1 MTDGTCRKSRMPPQ
15 EGREPRLTSG
25 QYPNRWWILA
35 SVMAVLV
42 MAPVDGSAV
51 NIIIPVI
58 QQDFHVAH
66 LAKVAW
72 VQLAYL
78 IVIGGLILPMGRL
91 GDLWGF
97 RRIYLVGAALFTVS
111 SALCGLAPTL
121 GWLIGARVLQAV
133 GACMMMALS
142 SGIVTAILPAEE
154 RGRALGVVGMCVAIG
169 LVIGPT
175 FGGFLAHLQ
184 GSWRWVFFINLPI
197 GLFGSLWC
205 WRMLPPLRLGR
216 PARVDW
222 PGGLL
227 AVAMLTALLLA
238 ITNGSSWGWVSP
250 AVLALLALSL
260 ASAIVFIRQER
271 RHPAPMLDLSLFRN
285 RVFAGANLAS
295 MMNFL
300 GQSCAV
306 FLTPVL
312 LENGFGYNTAKAG
325 WIIAAVPAGVMLLAP
340 ISGSLSDR
348 IGTRGLAAAGETV
361 VAVGLAGMAVLLHG
375 VHAGSI
381 AQERALPVILCMML
395 LVGIGTGLFQ
405 SPNNSAIMGS
415 VPRTHLGIGG
425 GVLSTMRNLGMAFG
439 IAVSSAVAGIEIPSG
454 VAAAVHME
462 KLQIFHDVSAGFA
475 VGAIF
480 VFLGALTSLFRD
492 DHGVSARA
500 ETRA

>member
-1 MTDGTCRKSRMPPQ
+1 
-15 EGREPRLTSG
+15 
-25 QYPNRWWILA
+25 
-35 SVMAVLV
+35 MAVLV

-66 LAKVAW
+66 LGKVAW

-97 RRIYLVGAALFTVS
+97 RRIYLCGAALFTIS
-111 SALCGLAPTL
+111 SALCGLAPSL

-142 SGIVTAILPAEE
+142 SGIITAIFPAEE
-154 RGRALGVVGMCVAIG
+154 RGRALGIVGMCIAIG

-175 FGGFLAHLQ
+175 FGGFLVHLQ

-197 GLFGSLWC
+197 GLFGGLWC
-205 WRMLPPLRLGR
+205 ARMLPPLRFGR

-222 PGGLL
+222 LGGLL
-227 AVAMLTALLLA
+227 AVTMLTALLLA
-238 ITNGSSWGWVSP
+238 ITNGSPWGWVSP
-250 AVLALLALSL
+250 AVLALSL
-260 ASAIVFIRQER
+260 ASAVAFAWQER

-312 LENGFGYNTAKAG
+312 LENGLGYNTAKAG
-325 WIIAAVPAGVMLLAP
+325 MIIAAVPVGVMLLAP

-375 VHAGSI
+375 LCAGSI

-415 VPRTHLGIGG
+415 VPRTHLGVGG
-425 GVLSTMRNLGMAFG
+425 GVLATMRTLGMAFG
-439 IAVSSAVAGIEIPSG
+439 IAVSSAVAGIEIQSG
-454 VAAAVHME
+454 VPAAARLE

-492 DHGVSARA
+492 DHAVSARA

>member
-1 MTDGTCRKSRMPPQ
+1 M
-15 EGREPRLTSG
+15 
-25 QYPNRWWILA
+25 
-35 SVMAVLV
+35 
-42 MAPVDGSAV
+42 
-51 NIIIPVI
+51 
-58 QQDFHVAH
+58 
-66 LAKVAW
+66 
-72 VQLAYL
+72 
-78 IVIGGLILPMGRL
+78 
-91 GDLWGF
+91 WGF
-97 RRIYLVGAALFTVS
+97 RRIYLFGAALFTVA
-111 SALCGLAPTL
+111 SALCGLAPSL

-133 GACMMMALS
+133 GGCMMLALS
-142 SGIVTAILPAEE
+142 SGIITAIFPTEE
-154 RGRALGVVGMCVAIG
+154 RGRALGVVGMGVAIG

-175 FGGFLAHLQ
+175 FGGFLVHLQ

-197 GLFGSLWC
+197 GLFGGLWC
-205 WRMLPPLRLGR
+205 ARMLPPLRFGR
-216 PARVDW
+216 VAQVDW
-222 PGGLL
+222 LGGML
-227 AVAMLTALLLA
+227 AVTMLTALLLA
-238 ITNGSSWGWVSP
+238 VTNGGPWGWLSP

-260 ASAIVFIRQER
+260 ASGIAFARRER

-312 LENGFGYNTAKAG
+312 LENGLGYNTAKAG

-361 VAVGLAGMAVLLHG
+361 VAVGLAGMAVLLRG
-375 VHAGSI
+375 LCVGSI

-395 LVGIGTGLFQ
+395 LIGIGTGLFQ

-425 GVLSTMRNLGMAFG
+425 GVLATMRTVGMAFG
-439 IAVSSAVAGIEIPSG
+439 IAVSSAVAGIEIQSG
-454 VAAAVHME
+454 APAAARLE
-462 KLQIFHDVSAGFA
+462 KLQIFHDASAGYA
-475 VGAIF
+475 VGAVF

-492 DHGVSARA
+492 DHTFSARA